1 MKKQIL
7 FTVISIILFGCSS
20 DDYEENT
27 TQQIPPVLEFNF
39 DNQKFYNV
47 ITYTDNN
54 YSGWTWYVP
63 YNSMNT
69 IISNI
74 SKSPNQ
80 SEETADDLFIDIHNS
95 NPFVVGKTYS
105 GSDLTIT
112 MNIDSKYW
120 RCSPCDGEFVVTEIK
135 NKKISGRFS
144 GLLNGVSNGLE
155 NKSITNGVF
164 KNISMNE

>member
-47 ITYTDNN
+47 VSYVNN
-54 YSGWTWYVP
+54 HYSGWTWLSSDE
-63 YNSMNT
+63 SMNT

-74 SKSPNQ
+74 SRHPNQ
-80 SEETADDLFIDIHNS
+80 SEETSDDIFIDVFNS
-95 NPFVVGKTYS
+95 NPIEVGKIYT
-105 GSDLTIT
+105 GSNLSITI
-112 MNIDSKYW
+112 NIDSKHW
-120 RCSPCDGEFVVTEIK
+120 RCSDCDGEFVVTEIK
-135 NKKISGRFS
+135 DKKISGRFS
-144 GLLNGVSNGLE
+144 GLLFNGLE